1 MDAAVQLNT
10 RVIIVKIKLY
20 AHLLM
25 KENVILVI
33 LQELS
38 FKMIALAHAKV
49 VTLVQIVNIPYVN
62 KALEVIPVKMV
73 ELLQDTF

>member
-1 MDAAVQLNT
+1 M
-10 RVIIVKIKLY
+10 KIKLY